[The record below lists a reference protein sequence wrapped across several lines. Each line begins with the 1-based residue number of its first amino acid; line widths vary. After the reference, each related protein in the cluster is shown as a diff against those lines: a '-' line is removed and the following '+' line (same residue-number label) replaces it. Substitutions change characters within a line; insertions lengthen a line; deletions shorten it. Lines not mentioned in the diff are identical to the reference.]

1 MPVTFFPAPDDLR
14 RWFEQHHASE
24 TELLAGFYKRGS
36 NEPTVT
42 WSEAV
47 DEALCVGWIDGVRRN
62 LDAHAYTIR
71 FTPRRKGSIWSMV
84 NIRKV
89 EVLTRE
95 GRMQPAGMAAFALRR
110 ENRSGIY
117 TYEQRG
123 EGLVEPYAGL
133 LAANPAAWQF
143 FQAQPPSYRKK
154 IGWWIVS
161 AKQEATRLARLE
173 KIIALSASGQRLP

>member
-1 MPVTFFPAPDDLR
+1 MPPTFFPTPGDLQ
-14 RWFEQHHASE
+14 RWFEQHHARE
-24 TELLAGFYKRGS
+24 AELLAGFYKLGS
-36 NEPTVT
+36 GKPSVT

-71 FTPRRKGSIWSMV
+71 FTPRRRGSIWSVV

-89 EVLTRE
+89 EVLTRN
-95 GRMQPAGMAAFALRR
+95 GRMQPAGLAAFALRR

-117 TYEQRG
+117 TYERRG
-123 EGLVEPYAGL
+123 EGLVEPYLGML
-133 LAANPAAWQF
+133 MANPAAWQF

-154 IGWWIVS
+154 AGWWIVS

-173 KIIALSASGQRLP
+173 KIIALSVAGQRLP